1 MVKFKVYTSGFNYF
15 DNKIKKSLV
24 ELINTEVI
32 GLQCKTG

>member
-15 DNKIKKSLV
+15 DNKIKNGLLV
-24 ELINTEVI
+24 SINTEVI